1 MFSQTVLVLLPGEVN
16 ALKNKNLAA
25 ERVLFS
31 GLVLML
37 TLGVTSAQGQ
47 SAGTTDTQKI
57 AKSALP
63 KSDKAPVD
71 PSRSSSNTSSTALPV
86 IDPKTYRIG
95 VEDELMI
102 SVWREPEL
110 STQVVVRP
118 DGKITLPLLND
129 IEVTGMRTDEL
140 QDLLTE
146 KFKPF
151 VNTPQ
156 VTIIVRGIRSRK
168 VNLIGQVS
176 RQGSFD
182 LNDNKTILDLIAQ
195 AGGLS
200 PFAKSGSIYILRDSG
215 GGKKTRIDFNYK
227 KALSGKGP
235 NPVLQPGDLVV
246 VP

>member
-1 MFSQTVLVLLPGEVN
+1 MISSNLV
-16 ALKNKNLAA
+16 
-25 ERVLFS
+25 R
-31 GLVLML
+31 
-37 TLGVTSAQGQ
+37 LGVVMAISALSLTR
-47 SAGTTDTQKI
+47 SAGAAQ
-57 AKSALP
+57 SALP
-63 KSDKAPVD
+63 SDSRPAASKSDEKAAVDSSRKNSSAPLPVVD
-71 PSRSSSNTSSTALPV
+71 PT
-86 IDPKTYRIG
+86 TYRIG

-110 STQVVVRP
+110 STSVVVRP

-129 IEVTGMRTDEL
+129 VEVVGMKTEEL
-140 QDLLTE
+140 QNVLTE
-146 KFKPF
+146 KLKPF

-168 VNLIGQVS
+168 VNLIGQVA

-182 LNDNKTILDLIAQ
+182 LNDNKTVLDLIAQ

-200 PFAKSGSIYILRDSG
+200 AFAKTGSIYILRQVG
-215 GGKKTRIDFNYK
+215 NKQVRIGFNYK
-227 KALSGKGP
+227 KAISGKGP

>member
-1 MFSQTVLVLLPGEVN
+1 VRFSVVIAIG
-16 ALKNKNLAA
+16 ALSLAKPA
-25 ERVLFS
+25 FA
-31 GLVLML
+31 
-37 TLGVTSAQGQ
+37 AQ
-47 SAGTTDTQKI
+47 
-57 AKSALP
+57 SALP
-63 KSDKAPVD
+63 SDSRPVASKADEKAAVDSSRKNPAPLPVVD
-71 PSRSSSNTSSTALPV
+71 PT
-86 IDPKTYRIG
+86 TYRIG

-110 STQVVVRP
+110 STSVVVRP

-129 IEVTGMRTDEL
+129 VEVVGMKTEEL
-140 QDLLTE
+140 QNVLTE
-146 KFKPF
+146 KLKPF

-168 VNLIGQVS
+168 VNLIGQVA

-182 LNDNKTILDLIAQ
+182 LNDNKTVLDLIAQ

-200 PFAKSGSIYILRDSG
+200 PFAKTGSIYILRQMG
-215 GGKKTRIDFNYK
+215 NKQVRIGFNYK
-227 KALSGKGP
+227 KAISGKGP

>member
-1 MFSQTVLVLLPGEVN
+1 MTSVPFLPREVKALKKTLWTELVLATMLVCLPYEVH
-16 ALKNKNLAA
+16 AGIPQTPK
-25 ERVLFS
+25 VS
-31 GLVLML
+31 GAPNV
-37 TLGVTSAQGQ
+37 
-47 SAGTTDTQKI
+47 
-57 AKSALP
+57 AKAALP
-63 KSDKAPVD
+63 KSAENLTGDA
-71 PSRSSSNTSSTALPV
+71 SGSLSALPV
-86 IDPKTYRIG
+86 IDPKTYHIG

-129 IEVTGMRTDEL
+129 LDVVGMRTDQL
-140 QDLLTE
+140 QDVLTE
-146 KFKPF
+146 KLKPF

-168 VNLIGQVS
+168 VNLIGQVG

-182 LNDNKTILDLIAQ
+182 LNDNKTMLDLIAQ

-200 PFAKSGSIYILRDSG
+200 AFAKGGSIYILREV
-215 GGKKTRIDFNYK
+215 GGKKIRIGFNYK
-227 KALSGKGP
+227 KAIAGKGP
-235 NPVLQPGDLVV
+235 NPLLEPGDLVV

>member
-1 MFSQTVLVLLPGEVN
+1 MKKILRTELVLSTI
-16 ALKNKNLAA
+16 LA
-25 ERVLFS
+25 
-31 GLVLML
+31 GLCVPHA
-37 TLGVTSAQGQ
+37 VHSAVPQTPKPTGP
-47 SAGTTDTQKI
+47 TNV
-57 AKSALP
+57 AKAALP
-63 KSDKAPVD
+63 KTAENVGGDASAS
-71 PSRSSSNTSSTALPV
+71 PSVLPM

-129 IEVTGMRTDEL
+129 LDVVGMRTDQL
-140 QDLLTE
+140 QDVLTE
-146 KFKPF
+146 KLKPF

-168 VNLIGQVS
+168 VNLIGQVG

-182 LNDNKTILDLIAQ
+182 LNDNKTMLDLIAQ

-200 PFAKSGSIYILRDSG
+200 AFAKGGSIYILREVS
-215 GGKKTRIDFNYK
+215 GKKVRIGFNYK
-227 KALSGKGP
+227 KAIAGKGP
-235 NPVLQPGDLVV
+235 NPVLEPGDLIV

>member
-1 MFSQTVLVLLPGEVN
+1 MLSTTLVCFWMPYQVH
-16 ALKNKNLAA
+16 AA
-25 ERVLFS
+25 MPQAPKATGAPKV
-31 GLVLML
+31 
-37 TLGVTSAQGQ
+37 
-47 SAGTTDTQKI
+47 
-57 AKSALP
+57 AKAALP
-63 KSDKAPVD
+63 EGADKVNGDASGS
-71 PSRSSSNTSSTALPV
+71 PSVLPI
-86 IDPKTYRIG
+86 IDPKTYHIG

-129 IEVTGMRTDEL
+129 LQVVGMRTDEL
-140 QDLLTE
+140 QDVLTE
-146 KFKPF
+146 KLKPF

-168 VNLIGQVS
+168 VNLIGQVG

-182 LNDNKTILDLIAQ
+182 LNDNKTMLDLIAQ

-200 PFAKSGSIYILRDSG
+200 AFAKGSSIYILREVS
-215 GGKKTRIDFNYK
+215 GKKIRIGFNYK
-227 KALSGKGP
+227 KAIAGKGP
-235 NPVLQPGDLVV
+235 NPMLEPGDLVV

>member
-1 MFSQTVLVLLPGEVN
+1 LRNKSLATERVFLSVLVL
-16 ALKNKNLAA
+16 A
-25 ERVLFS
+25 
-31 GLVLML
+31 L
-37 TLGVTSAQGQ
+37 TLGVATAQGQ
-47 SAGTTDTQKI
+47 SAGTTDTQKV

-63 KSDKAPVD
+63 KSDKTPVD
-71 PSRSSSNTSSTALPV
+71 ASRTSSSSSTPLPV
-86 IDPKTYRIG
+86 VDPKTYRIG

-129 IEVTGMRTDEL
+129 VEVTGMRTDEL

-182 LNDNKTILDLIAQ
+182 LNDNKTMLDLIAQ

-227 KALSGKGP
+227 RAISGKGP
-235 NPVLQPGDLVV
+235 NPVLQPGDLIV

>member
-1 MFSQTVLVLLPGEVN
+1 LRNKTLVVEQVFLGAFLLALTVGIVPTQ
-16 ALKNKNLAA
+16 A
-25 ERVLFS
+25 
-31 GLVLML
+31 
-37 TLGVTSAQGQ
+37 Q
-47 SAGTTDTQKI
+47 SAGNTDTQHV
-57 AKSALP
+57 ANSALP
-63 KSDKAPVD
+63 KSDKAAAE
-71 PSRSSSNTSSTALPV
+71 PSHSSSSAALPV
-86 IDPKTYRIG
+86 IDPKTYHIG

-129 IEVTGMRTDEL
+129 LEVVGLRTDEL

-176 RQGSFD
+176 RQGTFD

-200 PFAKSGSIYILRDSG
+200 PFAKTGSIYILREV
-215 GGKKTRIDFNYK
+215 GGKKIRIDFNYK
-227 KALSGKGP
+227 KAISGKGP

>member
-1 MFSQTVLVLLPGEVN
+1 MRNKSLASERVFLGVLV
-16 ALKNKNLAA
+16 
-25 ERVLFS
+25 FT
-31 GLVLML
+31 L
-37 TLGVTSAQGQ
+37 TLGVATTQGQ
-47 SAGTTDTQKI
+47 SAATTEAQKV

-63 KSDKAPVD
+63 KGDKATVD
-71 PSRSSSNTSSTALPV
+71 PSRSSSNSSAALPV

-129 IEVTGMRTDEL
+129 IEVTGLRTDEL
-140 QDLLTE
+140 QDMLTE

-200 PFAKSGSIYILRDSG
+200 PFAKSGSIYVLRDSG

-227 KALSGKGP
+227 KAISGKGP
-235 NPVLQPGDLVV
+235 NPVLQPGDLIV